1 MLLLILL
8 LGCLDSIGSTK
19 FINGWIQIH
28 SGFDLISTEDIESEC
43 FIFEEK
49 GTFLTTDISGFMGQ
63 SGPIEEEFCINSD
76 NEIIIKDISISVA
89 KESDKIWDAQ
99 INWGLLS
106 LSGKFNT
113 CDKKEENDTIS
124 IYDAAQ
130 DLSCN

>member
-1 MLLLILL
+1 MLLPILL
-8 LGCLDSIGSTK
+8 LGCLNPVGSTK

-43 FIFEEK
+43 FMFEEK

-63 SGPIEEEFCINSD
+63 TGPIEEEFCINID

-89 KESDKIWDAQ
+89 KESDDIWDAQ

-106 LSGKFNT
+106 LNGKFDT
-113 CDKKEENDTIS
+113 CDKKEEGDTIS
-124 IYDAAQ
+124 IYYAAQ
-130 DLSCN
+130 HLPCE